1 MTLYLKYRPQD
12 FDSLVGQNFIKE
24 SLQAAV
30 QNNKTV
36 WAYLFTGPRGTG
48 KTSTARIFAKAINCE
63 SPKSWNPC
71 GECAICKNFAENRL
85 IDIIEID
92 AASYTWVD
100 NIREIIERAQFQPT
114 QCKYKVYI
122 IDEVHMLS
130 KWAFNA
136 LLKILEEPPKH
147 VKFILATTDVHKV
160 PETILS
166 RCQRYDFRSISED
179 DMRDRLRFVAT
190 AENITIDNQ
199 SLDYIIKDARWGLR
213 NALTLFEQLIV
224 DWEINFTYIESTLW
238 VTSEDEKESFLQKLL
253 EKDISLLTDY
263 DSLLEKGKNPSLFI
277 KDVLFLLQEM
287 AEKTLMS
294 GGNIEIHIGILDIL
308 AKLIWSLKYSFDEA
322 LLIRISLLKILS
334 SYSEGMQIHNKP
346 QSLPVQK
353 IPEKKSVPSQVSSK
367 TEALPEV
374 INTQEISVNEIEDI
388 FWLQDSEPLNQPT
401 KTSIDVKELAAE
413 VKKLGAI
420 AAVGLSIKWASLKS
434 DETNFEIQTKTKI
447 ARDLLSKE
455 EHKNLILQA
464 LQNISPQINSLR
476 IS

>member
-12 FDSLVGQNFIKE
+12 FSSLVGQNFIKE

-36 WAYLFTGPRGTG
+36 WAYLFTWPRGTG

-71 GECAICKNFAENRL
+71 GKCSICKNFSENRL

-92 AASYTWVD
+92 AASYTGVD

-166 RCQRYDFRSISED
+166 RCQRYDFRSISDNDIWE
-179 DMRDRLRFVAT
+179 RLRFVAT
-190 AENITIDNQ
+190 AENITIDTQ
-199 SLDYIIKDARWGLR
+199 SLDYITKEAKGGLR

-224 DWEINFTYIESTLW
+224 DGNISFSYIESTLG
-238 VTSEDEKESFLQKLL
+238 VSSEEEKISFLQKLL

-263 DSLLEKGKNPSLFI
+263 DTLLEKGKNPSLFI
-277 KDVLFLLQEM
+277 KDVLFLLQER
-287 AEKTLMS
+287 AEETLIS
-294 GGNIEIHIGILDIL
+294 GGSIEVHIGILDIL
-308 AKLIWSLKYSFDEA
+308 TKLLWSLKYSFDEA

-334 SYSEGMQIHNKP
+334 CYSENIQIENKH

-353 IPEKKSVPSQVSSK
+353 IPEKKSSSQEKVK
-367 TEALPEV
+367 KWEEV
-374 INTQEISVNEIEDI
+374 LELKKTQEISLNEIEDI
-388 FWLQDSEPLNQPT
+388 FWPQDSESLNHLT

-420 AAVGLSIKWASLKS
+420 AAVGLSIKWASLKW

-447 ARDLLSKE
+447 ARELLSKE

-464 LQNISPQINSLR
+464 LQNISPQISSLR
-476 IS
+476 IL